1 MYQHQHHCSVPR
13 LLGLTRFEL
22 PKLNNQIDAGSA
34 KPDALIAQL
43 NPLLFEVREK
53 IDSDGIWTPDEALNL
68 IQHLGFWSSSL
79 ERHTQ
84 RYAPPGSG
92 IAQLLGAEDTLAEL
106 GQMAKHPP
114 RDSQYTYWSRNDTE
128 NPLTFTG
135 NRQEVSF
142 NRAVNGI
149 NRLRIESNNTLRAIC
164 RGDISLTS
172 PGWIATLEHSTKNE
186 LNTLK
191 LYEAL
196 WKQNTGGITP
206 VFFMT
211 TMRTYLPSYPIKGT
225 LWSGANA
232 ANLPSQMQFDYLCG
246 TVNVEYVHTVESRW
260 RYLTPE
266 DQEALKTDMSLPSV
280 TDRVLEHLGLT
291 AQDVEKMSMYALA
304 AHIAFAPIAVQTA
317 LIPYSKLFK
326 AIHQATAYHF
336 GLIKSHLVD
345 AAKKLT
351 PEEKAQLPVSPE
363 RGTGGKSH
371 EETKAIMLMRS
382 KHPVAS
388 KIATAV
394 LNPFQLES

>member
-1 MYQHQHHCSVPR
+1 MNQHHCSVPR

-22 PKLNNQIDAGSA
+22 PKLNNEIDAGSA
-34 KPDALIAQL
+34 KPDASIAQVK
-43 NPLLFEVREK
+43 PLLLEVQEK
-53 IDSDGIWTPDEALNL
+53 INSGLIRTRDEALML
-68 IQHLGFWSSSL
+68 IQLLGFWISSI
-79 ERHTQ
+79 ERHVQ

-92 IAQLLGAEDTLAEL
+92 IAQLPGAEDTLAKLE
-106 GQMAKHPP
+106 QIAKHPP
-114 RDSQYTYWSRNDTE
+114 RDSQHTYWVLNDTDT
-128 NPLTFTG
+128 PLTFTG
-135 NRQEVSF
+135 DRQEVNF

-149 NRLRIESNNTLRAIC
+149 NRSRIESNNALRAIC

-172 PGWIATLEHSTKNE
+172 LDCIATLEHATKNE
-186 LNTLK
+186 WDILK
-191 LYEAL
+191 LYQAL

-211 TMRTYLPSYPIKGT
+211 QMRTYLPSYPIKGT

-246 TVNVEYVHTVESRW
+246 TVNAEYVHTVESRW

-280 TDRVLEHLGLT
+280 TERVLEHLGLT
-291 AQDVEKMSMYALA
+291 AQDVEKMSMYALT

-326 AIHQATAYHF
+326 AINQATAYHF

-371 EETKAIMLMRS
+371 EETKAIMLMRL

-388 KIATAV
+388 KIARAV
-394 LNPFQLES
+394 LNPYDFES

>member
-1 MYQHQHHCSVPR
+1 MNQYHCSVPR
-13 LLGLTRFEL
+13 LLGLTRSEL
-22 PKLNNQIDAGSA
+22 SKLNNDIDAGSA
-34 KPDALIAQL
+34 KPDALVAAFL
-43 NPLLFEVREK
+43 PLLLEVQEK
-53 IDSDGIWTPDEALNL
+53 IGSGLIRTRDEALIL
-68 IQHLGFWSSSL
+68 IQLLGFWLSSI
-79 ERHTQ
+79 ERHIQ

-92 IAQLLGAEDTLAEL
+92 IAQLPGAEDTLAKL
-106 GQMAKHPP
+106 GQIAFHPP
-114 RDSQYTYWSRNDTE
+114 RDSQYTYWVLNDTDT
-128 NPLTFTG
+128 PLTFTG
-135 NRQEVSF
+135 DRQEVNF

-149 NRLRIESNNTLRAIC
+149 NRSRIESNNVLRAIC

-172 PGWIATLEHSTKNE
+172 PNAVAALEHATENE
-186 LNTLK
+186 WQIFK
-191 LYEAL
+191 LYQAL
-196 WKQNTGGITP
+196 WKQDTGGITP

-211 TMRTYLPSYPIKGT
+211 QMRTYLPSYPIKGT
-225 LWSGANA
+225 QWSGANA
-232 ANLPSQMQFDYLCG
+232 ANLPSQMQFDHLYG
-246 TVNVEYVHTVESRW
+246 TVNAEYARTVESRW

-266 DQEALKTDMSLPSV
+266 DQEALKTDMGLPSL
-280 TDRVLEHLGLT
+280 TERMLEHLGLT
-291 AQDVEKMSMYALA
+291 AQDVERMPIHALA
-304 AHIAFAPIAVQTA
+304 AHIAFAPLAVQTA

-351 PEEKAQLPVSPE
+351 AEEKAQLPVSPE

>member
-1 MYQHQHHCSVPR
+1 LS
-13 LLGLTRFEL
+13 
-22 PKLNNQIDAGSA
+22 KLNNEIDAGSA
-34 KPDALIAQL
+34 KPDALVAAFL
-43 NPLLFEVREK
+43 PLLREVQEK
-53 IDSDGIWTPDEALNL
+53 IGSLIRTRDEALML
-68 IQHLGFWSSSL
+68 IQLLGFWISSI
-79 ERHTQ
+79 ERHSQ

-92 IAQLLGAEDTLAEL
+92 IAQLPGAEDILAEL
-106 GQMAKHPP
+106 GQIAKHLP
-114 RDSQYTYWSRNDTE
+114 RDSHVTYWIKNDTDT
-128 NPLTFTG
+128 PLTFTG
-135 NRQEVSF
+135 DRQEVNF

-149 NRLRIESNNTLRAIC
+149 NRSRIESNNALRDIC
-164 RGDISLTS
+164 RGDILLTS
-172 PGWIATLEHSTKNE
+172 ATALAALESATKNE
-186 LNTLK
+186 WDILK
-191 LYEAL
+191 LYQAL
-196 WKQNTGGITP
+196 WKHDTGGITP
-206 VFFMT
+206 VFFMKQ
-211 TMRTYLPSYPIKGT
+211 MRTYLTSYPIKGT

-232 ANLPSQMQFDYLCG
+232 ANLPSQMQFDYLYG

-280 TDRVLEHLGLT
+280 TERVLEHLGLT

-304 AHIAFAPIAVQTA
+304 AHIAFAPIAAQTA

-336 GLIKSHLVD
+336 GLIKSHLID

-351 PEEKAQLPVSPE
+351 PEEKAQLSVSPE